1 MRKEGRKSRNE
12 ETEEIRKEGRNE
24 GTKDV
29 DDGREPRMQEGRRGS
44 QESQGSNKRRM

>member
-1 MRKEGRKSRNE
+1 MRKEGRKSRN
-12 ETEEIRKEGRNE
+12 EEIRKEGRNE

-29 DDGREPRMQEGRRGS
+29 DDGRESRMQEGRRGS

>member
-12 ETEEIRKEGRNE
+12 EIRKEGRKE